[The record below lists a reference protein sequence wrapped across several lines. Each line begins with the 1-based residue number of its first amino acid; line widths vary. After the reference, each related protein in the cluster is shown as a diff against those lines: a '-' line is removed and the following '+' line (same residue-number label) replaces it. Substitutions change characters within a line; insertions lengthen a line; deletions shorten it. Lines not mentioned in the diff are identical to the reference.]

1 MCHQHLQIVTE
12 RKKHFRS
19 CSVLFVK
26 HLNGKLLTGKR
37 PASSYLTRCKHD
49 IASAN
54 SQNHIEKQQGA
65 MIRKNNTA
73 INFFISGLSEKIS
86 RVTLDVVESNFTTLK
101 L

>member
-12 RKKHFRS
+12 RKSTF
-19 CSVLFVK
+19 SVLFVK
-26 HLNGKLLTGKR
+26 HLLNGKLLTGKR

-73 INFFISGLSEKIS
+73 INFFISGLYLFIS
-86 RVTLDVVESNFTTLK
+86 TLK

>member
-12 RKKHFRS
+12 RKSTF
-19 CSVLFVK
+19 SVLFVK
-26 HLNGKLLTGKR
+26 HLLNGKLLTGKR

-54 SQNHIEKQQGA
+54 SQNHVEKQQGA

-73 INFFISGLSEKIS
+73 INFFISGLYLFIS
-86 RVTLDVVESNFTTLK
+86 TLK

>member
-12 RKKHFRS
+12 RKSTF
-19 CSVLFVK
+19 SVLFVK
-26 HLNGKLLTGKR
+26 HLLNGKLLTGKR
-37 PASSYLTRCKHD
+37 PASSYLTSCKHD

-54 SQNHIEKQQGA
+54 SQNHVEKQQGA

-73 INFFISGLSEKIS
+73 INFFISGLYLFIS
-86 RVTLDVVESNFTTLK
+86 TLK